1 MNWRRASQRRTI
13 TNYIT
18 HDIKKNC
25 LNFGWGVGL
34 VAWLGGFRCMEM
46 NKKSASPKKTLPPVG
61 AIAAIVAIVAIVAI
75 EAIEAID
82 AIEGIVEWGAI
93 LPYLRGGVVGRA
105 QNIAPPT

>member
-1 MNWRRASQRRTI
+1 MGCGFGGLAWR
-13 TNYIT
+13 
-18 HDIKKNC
+18 
-25 LNFGWGVGL
+25 VGGL
-34 VAWLGGFRCMEM
+34 RCMEM

-61 AIAAIVAIVAIVAI
+61 AIAVIVAIVAIVAI
-75 EAIEAID
+75 E

>member
-1 MNWRRASQRRTI
+1 M
-13 TNYIT
+13 
-18 HDIKKNC
+18 
-25 LNFGWGVGL
+25 
-34 VAWLGGFRCMEM
+34 VAWLGSVLWFDGMEM

-61 AIAAIVAIVAIVAI
+61 AIAAIV
-75 EAIEAID
+75 AIEAID